1 VKNKGET
8 KEFRG
13 SLVLFRDGMEE
24 SKKIKECTVNWIKDK
39 VKKKSIIKSIN
50 IWSNMKVEMKK

>member
-24 SKKIKECTVNWIKDK
+24 SKKIKECTVN
-39 VKKKSIIKSIN
+39 
-50 IWSNMKVEMKK
+50 

>member
-1 VKNKGET
+1 VKKKDET

-24 SKKIKECTVNWIKDK
+24 SKKNKGMYCKVNKRLS
-39 VKKKSIIKSIN
+39 KKN
-50 IWSNMKVEMKK
+50 RL